1 MSRRETTDP
10 RPEQPLDEAYQDAA
24 TRRDRQE
31 RREAFLKWERQRD
44 LARFRRLHGL
54 TEGTKFVALVVGLP
68 LLHWYLIDG
77 SLLYWLTLP
86 IVGFAIVL
94 YVLFK
99 GAEEGP
105 GGREPNYWS
114 ASSLSPA
121 VIGVR
126 VMRGLRRI
134 FIRPPGRAGRGR
146 SRAGSEGAAGEG
158 VAGLEPPGL

>member
-1 MSRRETTDP
+1 MSRRTTTDH
-10 RPEQPLDEAYQDAA
+10 RPEQPLDEAYRDAA

-31 RREAFLKWERQRD
+31 RREAFFKWELRRD
-44 LARFRRLHGL
+44 LARFRRLHDL
-54 TEGTKFVALVVGLP
+54 TEGATLVALVVGLP
-68 LLHWYLIDG
+68 LLHWHLIDS

-86 IVGFAIVL
+86 FVGFAILL
-94 YVLFK
+94 YILFK

-126 VMRGLRRI
+126 FMRGLRRI
-134 FIRPPGRAGRGR
+134 FFRPPPA
-146 SRAGSEGAAGEG
+146 
-158 VAGLEPPGL
+158 